1 MDNHLYMDNHISVI
15 FFKLFFGAYTTDISE
30 KNMFTKSKH
39 RFSHHVQNIFVRKRF
54 FEIKKWVSKKL
65 LCDLMNFVE
74 QQKFYVSCYG

>member
-1 MDNHLYMDNHISVI
+1 MRHQCTEIEWFPNPELGQDDPMRCQERMH
-15 FFKLFFGAYTTDISE
+15 SE

-54 FEIKKWVSKKL
+54 FEIKGWLSKKL

-74 QQKFYVSCYG
+74 